1 MVLLRWVSG
10 SEDSARTRSGIGPHL
25 MVNLDLQKKPLLL
38 DIGIEAELRRSSLQL
53 ILEPNFK
60 NNLSLE
66 VEPDLGTSLLM
77 NLKWNGILEPASC
90 RNPKWNMSGLCKLFH
105 LGCNF
110 LGKEIPGSL
119 LLVVF

>member
-1 MVLLRWVSG
+1 MLEPDL
-10 SEDSARTRSGIGPHL
+10 ESAPHL

-38 DIGIEAELRRSSLQL
+38 DIGIEAELRRSSLQH
-53 ILEPNFK
+53 ILELNFK
-60 NNLSLE
+60 NILSLE

-105 LGCNF
+105 LGSNF